1 MGRRIVGVHVMREAT
16 IKLYHFAELPED
28 VQRRIFEGDQ
38 NRYSAYDCYY
48 WEFRK
53 TLDTFAEL
61 FDLTIKWEIDSNR
74 YNFDFVVSDYRTAEN
89 LETIRDPLRL
99 ATWVYN
105 NHGHLIK
112 RGKFYSVGKWE
123 NGKYSYK
130 SRHSKTIFCYND
142 LPLTG
147 VFCDQNVLQAFI
159 DCITYRRTFETYE
172 DLVTTALNEFF
183 ETWRQDLEYAESF
196 EFYRDQAAEDDIT
209 EYTERG
215 EVWRG

>member
-1 MGRRIVGVHVMREAT
+1 MREVT
-16 IKLYHFAELPED
+16 IKLYQFDELPED
-28 VQRRIFEGDQ
+28 VQRDIYEKDQ
-38 NRYSAYDCYY
+38 NRFDSYDSYY
-48 WEFRK
+48 WEYRK
-53 TLDTFAEL
+53 TLDTFADY
-61 FDLTIKWEIDSNR
+61 FGVTVKWKIDSTR
-74 YNFDFVVSDYRTAEN
+74 FHFDFTVSDYRIAEN

-105 NHGHLIK
+105 NHGHHIK

-130 SRHSKTIFCYND
+130 SRHSKTIFSYND

-147 VFCDQNVLQAFI
+147 VFCDQDILQAFI
-159 DCITYRRTFETYE
+159 DCITYRRTFETYD
-172 DLVTTALNEFF
+172 DLMTTALNEFF

-196 EFYRDQAAEDDIT
+196 EFYAEQAAESET